1 MSSERGLAGAASGL
15 KTLVIDIGGTG
26 IKAVV
31 LSEAGE
37 PIGERAQ
44 EKTPRPA
51 LPEAILEV
59 ALTLAHGQ
67 PDFDRITVGFPG
79 VVQHGVAQTA
89 PNLDPAWQGFA
100 VAKSF
105 EEKLGK
111 PTRVANDADIQGFG
125 CIKGKGLEMVITLG
139 TGLGSALFIDG
150 ALVPN
155 LEFGHHPFQK
165 GQTYEELLGKAA
177 LEKNGKEE
185 WLRLLDQAIVLLRQ
199 IFNFDMLYIGGGN
212 SARLDQDSFP
222 PDVQTVRNIAGL
234 LGGIALWYSAPGA
247 SPAGVSQTSGC
258 GEQLASAE

>member
-1 MSSERGLAGAASGL
+1 MRFQRPRSIFGFTNKVGDSLSRIRSRQENADPQNPTHA
-15 KTLVIDIGGTG
+15 LV
-26 IKAVV
+26 
-31 LSEAGE
+31 
-37 PIGERAQ
+37 P
-44 EKTPRPA
+44 
-51 LPEAILEV
+51 
-59 ALTLAHGQ
+59 
-67 PDFDRITVGFPG
+67 
-79 VVQHGVAQTA
+79 
-89 PNLDPAWQGFA
+89 
-100 VAKSF
+100 
-105 EEKLGK
+105 
-111 PTRVANDADIQGFG
+111 PTQYL
-125 CIKGKGLEMVITLG
+125 KGKGLEMVITLG

-165 GQTYEELLGKAA
+165 GQTYEDLLGKAA

-199 IFNFDMLYIGGGN
+199 TFNFDMLYIGGGN

-247 SPAGVSQTSGC
+247 SPAGVSQASGC